1 MVAPQLAFWWSSA
14 GMDYYLTYHDR
25 MNAQTMEDLRRF
37 ATTYVVSRPRV
48 IGVLAAPPVVE
59 SLAAWLRSTT
69 RKTTP

>member
-1 MVAPQLAFWWSSA
+1 
-14 GMDYYLTYHDR
+14 
-25 MNAQTMEDLRRF
+25 MEDLRRF

-48 IGVLAAPPVVE
+48 IGVLATPPVVE